1 MQEFGPITL
10 HFLQIYD
17 MKPKRSPEKNRQSDL
32 FRPELAKII
41 DPGHALVKLARVVDW
56 ERMDELFGK
65 TFCPDN
71 GRPGVSTRLMV
82 ALHYLKYTH
91 NLSDEEVVAG
101 WVENPYWQYLSG
113 MKWFEHELP
122 INPSSMTRWRS
133 RIGEAGAEELL
144 KETISAGL
152 KLKAVKS
159 SQLKRVNID
168 TTVQEKDIR
177 FPTDARLYDRA
188 RQRLVDAA
196 GGRGIELRQIY
207 NRNARKL
214 VCKQSRYAHA
224 RQMKRAKSCARK
236 LKTYLG
242 RVIRDI
248 ERKCSAPDAELQ
260 SLIEVGS
267 RIFHQKRHDKNKI
280 YSVHE
285 PQVECISKGKA
296 HKRYEFG
303 CKVSVAA
310 TSRGGWFIGAIATH
324 GNPYDGHTLKD
335 ALKQIKRLGHLPEQV
350 FVDKGYRG
358 HGYTGEV
365 EVHVDKHHRGRT
377 AKSLWRWMKRRAA
390 IEPGIGHLKNEHRMD
405 RNRLKG
411 TEGDRINAI
420 LSAAGMNFW
429 KLLRWVADFLRPIY
443 RWLFYCQRTV
453 TISTVAVR

>member
-1 MQEFGPITL
+1 M
-10 HFLQIYD
+10 
-17 MKPKRSPEKNRQSDL
+17 
-32 FRPELAKII
+32 
-41 DPGHALVKLARVVDW
+41 
-56 ERMDELFGK
+56 
-65 TFCPDN
+65 
-71 GRPGVSTRLMV
+71 
-82 ALHYLKYTH
+82 
-91 NLSDEEVVAG
+91 
-101 WVENPYWQYLSG
+101 
-113 MKWFEHELP
+113 
-122 INPSSMTRWRS
+122 
-133 RIGEAGAEELL
+133 
-144 KETISAGL
+144 
-152 KLKAVKS
+152 
-159 SQLKRVNID
+159 
-168 TTVQEKDIR
+168 
-177 FPTDARLYDRA
+177 
-188 RQRLVDAA
+188 
-196 GGRGIELRQIY
+196 
-207 NRNARKL
+207 
-214 VCKQSRYAHA
+214 
-224 RQMKRAKSCARK
+224 
-236 LKTYLG
+236 
-242 RVIRDI
+242 
-248 ERKCSAPDAELQ
+248 Q

-267 RIFHQKRHDKNKI
+267 RIFHQQRHDKNKI

-310 TSRGGWFIGAIATH
+310 TSCGGWFVGALATH

-335 ALKQIKRLGHLPEQV
+335 ALKQIKRLGRLPEQV

-429 KLLRWVADFLRPIY
+429 KLLRWAAGFLRLIY
-443 RWLFYCQRTV
+443 LWPYYCQRAV